1 MKKLIS
7 LISIPVFMFSLAGC
21 GKTQTNVVKA
31 PAKKITISAAASL
44 SKALGEIQKKFEKK
58 ENIKLSFNF
67 ESSGTLQKQIE
78 QGAPADAF
86 ISAGKKQM
94 DALEKENLI
103 DKDSRKDLLGN
114 KLVLIVSS
122 EYKDKIK
129 TPEDLLKYD
138 VKLAMGEP
146 KSVPAGDY
154 GTQALTSLKLSDKLK
169 SKVVYG
175 NNVEQVVTWVEQGT
189 AAAGIVYKSDAANIK
204 TSSIAYDF
212 DESTHKPIIYPEA
225 IVTASK
231 EKASAKKF
239 LHYLSSSEAKKIFEK
254 YGFEVK

>member
-1 MKKLIS
+1 MKKIIS
-7 LISIPVFMFSLAGC
+7 LITIPILMLSLSAC
-21 GKTQTNVVKA
+21 GTTQKNVVKTQ
-31 PAKKITISAAASL
+31 PKKITVSAAASL

-78 QGAPADAF
+78 QGAPADIF

-94 DALEKENLI
+94 DALESENLV
-103 DKDSRKDLLGN
+103 DKDTRKDLLGN
-114 KLVLIVSS
+114 KLVMIVSS

-129 TPEDLLKYD
+129 TPEDLINND

-154 GTQALTSLKLSDKLK
+154 GTQALTSLKLLDKLK
-169 SKVVYG
+169 SKAVYG

-204 TSSIAYDF
+204 TSTIAYEF
-212 DESTHKPIIYPEA
+212 DESTHKAIVYPEA

-231 EKASAKKF
+231 EKTAAKKF
-239 LHYLSSSEAKKIFEK
+239 LQYLSTSEAKTIFEK